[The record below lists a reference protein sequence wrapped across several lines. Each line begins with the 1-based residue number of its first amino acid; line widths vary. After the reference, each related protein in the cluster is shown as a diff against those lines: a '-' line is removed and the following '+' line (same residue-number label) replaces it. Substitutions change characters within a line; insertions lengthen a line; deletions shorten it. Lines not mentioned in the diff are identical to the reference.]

1 MKQKY
6 VYQSPENY
14 AEKVNNDNGI
24 KQLSITS
31 MLEELLREMDQD
43 GHDVSG
49 PMTELVA
56 LKNYVTHREAERYCA
71 DRAGICVICTE
82 KVTWY

>member
-6 VYQSPENY
+6 VYQSPESY
-14 AEKVNNDNGI
+14 AEKVNDNDGI
-24 KQLSITS
+24 KQLTVTS
-31 MLEELLREMDQD
+31 MIEVLLREMDRD

-56 LKNYVTHREAERYCA
+56 LKNYVTH
-71 DRAGICVICTE
+71 TE
-82 KVTWY
+82 KQRNTIKTHLEFIFAELNK

>member
-14 AEKVNNDNGI
+14 AEKVNDNNGI

-31 MLEELLREMDQD
+31 MLEELLREMDRD

-56 LKNYVTHREAERYCA
+56 LKNYVTH
-71 DRAGICVICTE
+71 TE
-82 KVTWY
+82 KQRNTIKTHLEFIFAELNK

>member
-14 AEKVNNDNGI
+14 AEKVNDNDGI

-43 GHDVSG
+43 GHDISG

-56 LKNYVTHREAERYCA
+56 LKNYVNYSEKQLQTVKTHLEFVLSELS
-71 DRAGICVICTE
+71 
-82 KVTWY
+82 K

>member
-1 MKQKY
+1 MKHKY

-14 AEKVNNDNGI
+14 AEKVNDNDGI

-31 MLEELLREMDQD
+31 MIEELLREMDQD

-56 LKNYVTHREAERYCA
+56 LKNYVTH
-71 DRAGICVICTE
+71 TE
-82 KVTWY
+82 KQRNTIKTHLEFIFAELNK

>member
-6 VYQSPENY
+6 VYQSPESY
-14 AEKVNNDNGI
+14 AEKVNDNDGI

-56 LKNYVTHREAERYCA
+56 LKNYVTH
-71 DRAGICVICTE
+71 TE
-82 KVTWY
+82 KQLNTIKTHLEFIFAELNK

>member
-14 AEKVNNDNGI
+14 AEKVNDNDGI

-31 MLEELLREMDQD
+31 MLEELLREMDRD

-49 PMTELVA
+49 PITELVA
-56 LKNYVTHREAERYCA
+56 LKNYVNYSEKQLQTIKTHLEFVLSELS
-71 DRAGICVICTE
+71 
-82 KVTWY
+82 K

>member
-14 AEKVNNDNGI
+14 AEKVNDNAGI

-31 MLEELLREMDQD
+31 MIEELLREMDQD

-56 LKNYVTHREAERYCA
+56 LKNYVNYSEKQLQTVKTHLEFVLSELNN
-71 DRAGICVICTE
+71 
-82 KVTWY
+82 

>member
-14 AEKVNNDNGI
+14 AEKVNDNDGI

-31 MLEELLREMDQD
+31 MLEELLREMDRD

-56 LKNYVTHREAERYCA
+56 LKTTLHTRRSRDTVRTGLEFALSA
-71 DRAGICVICTE
+71 L
-82 KVTWY
+82 KK

>member
-14 AEKVNNDNGI
+14 AEKVNDNDGI

-31 MLEELLREMDQD
+31 MIEELLREMDQD

-56 LKNYVTHREAERYCA
+56 LKNYVNYSEKQLQTVKTHLEFVLSELN
-71 DRAGICVICTE
+71 
-82 KVTWY
+82 K

>member
-14 AEKVNNDNGI
+14 AEKVNDNDGI

-31 MLEELLREMDQD
+31 MLEELLREMDRD

-56 LKNYVTHREAERYCA
+56 LKNYVTH
-71 DRAGICVICTE
+71 TE
-82 KVTWY
+82 KQRNTIKTHLEFIFAELNK

>member
-14 AEKVNNDNGI
+14 AEKVNDNDGI

-31 MLEELLREMDQD
+31 MIEELLREMDRD

-56 LKNYVTHREAERYCA
+56 LKNYITH
-71 DRAGICVICTE
+71 TE
-82 KVTWY
+82 KQKDAVRTGLEYVLSALKK

>member
-6 VYQSPENY
+6 VYQSPEKY
-14 AEKVNNDNGI
+14 AEKVNDDDGI

-56 LKNYVTHREAERYCA
+56 LKNYVNYSEKQLQTVKTHLEFVLSELN
-71 DRAGICVICTE
+71 
-82 KVTWY
+82 K

>member
-14 AEKVNNDNGI
+14 AEKVNDNNGI

-31 MLEELLREMDQD
+31 MIEELLREMDQD

-56 LKNYVTHREAERYCA
+56 LKNYVNYSEKQLQTVKTHLEFVLSELS
-71 DRAGICVICTE
+71 
-82 KVTWY
+82 K

>member
-56 LKNYVTHREAERYCA
+56 LKNYVTH
-71 DRAGICVICTE
+71 TE
-82 KVTWY
+82 KHKDTVRTGLEFALSALKK

>member
-6 VYQSPENY
+6 VYQSPEDY
-14 AEKVNNDNGI
+14 AEKVNDNNGI

-31 MLEELLREMDQD
+31 MLEELLRKMDRD

-56 LKNYVTHREAERYCA
+56 LKNYVTH
-71 DRAGICVICTE
+71 TE
-82 KVTWY
+82 KQKETVRTGLEFALSALTK

>member
-14 AEKVNNDNGI
+14 AEKVNNNDGI
-24 KQLSITS
+24 KQLTITS
-31 MLEELLREMDQD
+31 MIEELLREMGQD

-56 LKNYVTHREAERYCA
+56 LKNYVTH
-71 DRAGICVICTE
+71 TE
-82 KVTWY
+82 KQKETVRTGLEFALSALKK